1 MSLPQF
7 ILTFSQST
15 LNLILFILIISH
27 WMNLHLAIPQSLQFN
42 DHWEI
47 YQTGQLMQG
56 WGLTH
61 LQKLKGKIGRLVS
74 FKVEKAYLNADLFIL
89 ICSHSMA
96 FWWISQCNQVDFS
109 SDQQIFCPNHLHTQK
124 YNPRVK
130 EIKHLS
136 MKMLILSSLLL
147 ITSVW
152 VLKFSYWEMFEHS
165 QAYIH
170 WANES
175 LGNYTIYSILR
186 IPYSFMKYPTEI

>member
-7 ILTFSQST
+7 ILTFSLST
-15 LNLILFILIISH
+15 LNLILFILIFSH
-27 WMNLHLAIPQSLQFN
+27 WMNLHLATLQSLQFN

-47 YQTGQLMQG
+47 YQTGQPMQEL
-56 WGLTH
+56 GLTH
-61 LQKLKGKIGRLVS
+61 LQKLKGKIRRFVS
-74 FKVEKAYLNADLFIL
+74 FKVEKACLNADLFIL
-89 ICSHSMA
+89 ICFHSMA
-96 FWWISQCNQVDFS
+96 FWWISRCNQVGFS

-130 EIKHLS
+130 EINHLS

-165 QAYIH
+165 QVYIR

-175 LGNYTIYSILR
+175 LGNYPIYNILHK
-186 IPYSFMKYPTEI
+186 PYNFMKYPTEI